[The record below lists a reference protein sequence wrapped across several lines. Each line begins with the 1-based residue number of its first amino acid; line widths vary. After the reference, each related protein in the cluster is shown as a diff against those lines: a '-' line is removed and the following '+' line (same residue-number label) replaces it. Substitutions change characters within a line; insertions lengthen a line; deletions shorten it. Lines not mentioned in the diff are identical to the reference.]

1 MRRLFPNTTIMA
13 AVWSDADLASLR
25 KRIPVAAANHVVC
38 TLKQAVEYVR
48 DAAKPPAAPAEPVSS
63 PVTDA
68 TEQIAAL
75 ELLSTSD
82 GNFQEILDHILQ
94 DLAHALDAPIAT
106 LTLTDDGKIWKAQCG
121 VPPDLA
127 PGLESIKQ
135 VLDRSIARNQAR
147 IVIEDIAKDNRFAG
161 LRLSRENG
169 IQFCAR
175 EPLLNRNG
183 KAIGSLLVLDTRTRR
198 MGAQEEELLNAAAIA
213 TMEALE
219 VRAVT
224 PGPES

>member
-1 MRRLFPNTTIMA
+1 M
-13 AVWSDADLASLR
+13 
-25 KRIPVAAANHVVC
+25 
-38 TLKQAVEYVR
+38 
-48 DAAKPPAAPAEPVSS
+48 
-63 PVTDA
+63 
-68 TEQIAAL
+68 
-75 ELLSTSD
+75 
-82 GNFQEILDHILQ
+82 DHILQ

-135 VLDRSIARNQAR
+135 VLDRSIARNQSR
-147 IVIEDIAKDNRFAG
+147 IVIEDIAKDSRFAG
-161 LRLSRENG
+161 LRLNRENG

-183 KAIGSLLVLDTRTRR
+183 KAIGSLLALDTRTRR
-198 MGAQEEELLNAAAIA
+198 MGAQEEELLHAAAIA

-219 VRAVT
+219 VRAVS
-224 PGPES
+224 PRPES